1 MGMPSIWE
9 AEARDN
15 KFEVSL
21 DYSYSLLSKKK
32 SEEKERIVFKD
43 TQQQKPI
50 GFDLECRPTDNI
62 ELLTPNSSSDE
73 HGDCKRRGCIYQRS
87 PSSLHQQ

>member
-21 DYSYSLLSKKK
+21 DCIHSYSLLSKK

-43 TQQQKPI
+43 KQQQKPI
-50 GFDLECRPTDNI
+50 GFDL
-62 ELLTPNSSSDE
+62 
-73 HGDCKRRGCIYQRS
+73 
-87 PSSLHQQ
+87 